1 MNLQTY
7 DSAIAF
13 VSSQFRPLSFWIVD
27 AEPAFHYDLIE
38 MSKPDELDMAILD
51 ALQRDGRVS
60 NAELARRLN
69 LSPPAVHARL
79 RRLEEQGFIR
89 GYVALLDR
97 EELGYDMLCFV
108 NVSLQN
114 HTLEQVQHFR
124 TAVSQIPQVLECH
137 FVTGEFDYLLKVVV
151 RNRRELEQL
160 VLEQLTPLPG
170 VGRIHT
176 SLVLAE
182 VKSTTSLPLSE
193 R

>member
-1 MNLQTY
+1 
-7 DSAIAF
+7 
-13 VSSQFRPLSFWIVD
+13 
-27 AEPAFHYDLIE
+27 